1 MSAENEAAI
10 NSRVKISHL
19 KASAATSA
27 NGANN
32 GEEGGEKAAYICEEC
47 GKPFN
52 SLYCMKDHMDWHRY
66 GIIWH

>member
-1 MSAENEAAI
+1 MKRLYADRAKACNARNAAA
-10 NSRVKISHL
+10 NK
-19 KASAATSA
+19 A
-27 NGANN
+27 NGANGAGN